1 MTNEKEFENVK
12 KVLGTPKKYYLANN
26 ISFPPNEKFKF
37 NSKKGY
43 LDLFF
48 LGRITR
54 MKNLKFALKILSKTK
69 CPLVFSI
76 YGPIDDLSYWK
87 ECKKIVNSL
96 PTNIKV
102 YYRGH
107 IKHKEVKQAITTHD
121 ALFLPTLGE
130 NFGHSIAE
138 CLSEGIPVIISDQTP
153 WNNLN
158 QNRARY

>member
-1 MTNEKEFENVK
+1 
-12 KVLGTPKKYYLANN
+12 
-26 ISFPPNEKFKF
+26 
-37 NSKKGY
+37 
-43 LDLFF
+43 
-48 LGRITR
+48 

-121 ALFLPTLGE
+121 ALFFNSQVIWENATNRYASSFDIFPLTLD
-130 NFGHSIAE
+130 
-138 CLSEGIPVIISDQTP
+138 EGRI
-153 WNNLN
+153 
-158 QNRARY
+158 